1 MDASHRTYLERR
13 HDLRVRRRR
22 GAGEPRVI
30 TSFGLDG
37 PELPGWMLDRARRDE
52 RNDPPSIRTL
62 WHRGDPAAE
71 LLSIDLWECASTA
84 AAHDQ
89 FVEILGS
96 IQSDAIERRPDDAA
110 IGDMAFALGDSM
122 ILFLRVNI
130 VVFIRNAGPNI
141 VGVDAVARTID
152 ALLVRR
158 SNG

>member
-1 MDASHRTYLERR
+1 MDASQRTYLERR

-22 GAGEPRVI
+22 GAGEPR
-30 TSFGLDG
+30 L
-37 PELPGWMLDRARRDE
+37 
-52 RNDPPSIRTL
+52 
-62 WHRGDPAAE
+62 GDPAAE

-84 AAHDQ
+84 AAHDP
-89 FVEILGS
+89 FVELLGS

-110 IGDMAFALGDSM
+110 IGDMAFALGDLM
-122 ILFLRVNI
+122 ILFRRVNI

-141 VGVDAVARTID
+141 VGVDAIARTID